1 MDMTRR
7 SLAVGLVV
15 LLVSILAPA
24 VATEAADSE
33 RGRADWLYQAGV
45 AAFED
50 ARYWSAISFFEEAL
64 PLYRALGSRWY
75 EASILTYLGLC
86 YVVLSD
92 FQRSIGYYEQS
103 LAIAVATEDQQGEA
117 RNLNNLGI
125 CYHHLG
131 DYWKAIE
138 YHERSLEISR
148 EVGDWHLEAAS
159 LGNLGLH
166 YESMGDYRMA
176 IDCHEL
182 SLRIDREHGERLGE
196 AMNLNNLGLCYRY
209 LGDYQKAIDLHEHSF
224 AVLWEIGNRRLAAM
238 SLANLG
244 LCYES
249 LSDYRRAIEYYEQA
263 LPIFE
268 AVGDRESAA
277 RGLGILGSFYYSLGD
292 YARAIDI
299 HQESL
304 TIRMEVQD
312 RAGAAE
318 SLNSL
323 GRCYIALGSFRNASE
338 IYGQSLGIC
347 REIGDGPSEARSL
360 RGLGDCSYWLGN
372 YQEAVDYYTQGL
384 AAVETITASDEYA
397 TGAPETFW
405 RLQDGLGLSYRA
417 LSNLAPAAAA
427 WREAVRVI
435 EEMRGRVG
443 RATLTSSFMGGKLSV
458 YGRLV
463 PALLDIGQLE
473 EGAAYVERAKAR
485 TLVDMMETTM
495 LTLPAI
501 LPHLVQSGSDTI
513 DELNALTAGAVGG
526 EELMATRSSAQAAA
540 QRTQAEYDAFL
551 AELESENPA
560 LGDTLSVNAER
571 LAMYCQDVTGKLAES
586 AVALEYFVTDA
597 ETILWVITEDGIQ
610 TASRIVV
617 SRDDLAQAVRSF
629 RDVVQAPP
637 LDPQYPVL
645 SYHKILQQAKPL
657 YDLLVAPVEEY
668 LAGVEHL
675 VIIPSDVLFYV
686 PFATLYQCP
695 DETDLYKETV
705 ARCAG
710 GADGSQPTGRFL
722 IERFTLSYAP
732 SLASLYWPLQH
743 EGDGTYTSILSV
755 GNPTG
760 DLLAAQTEATRV
772 AWLFPD
778 ATLLLREGGT
788 EAKVKQELAARGY
801 DVVHLS
807 THGLFDPAMP
817 LLSEVVFREGGGEDG
832 HLYAGEIL
840 GLSLSH
846 TELVVMS
853 ACQTALP
860 PEIRQDVVVGD
871 EIQGLGQAL
880 FVAGVPT
887 ALLTLWNVN
896 DASTGE
902 LMVEFYQELM
912 SGQAKAE
919 SLAEAQ
925 RALLN
930 GDHGLSYRHPYYWA
944 PFVMYGEWR

>member
-1 MDMTRR
+1 MTRR

-15 LLVSILAPA
+15 LLVSILVPA
-24 VATEAADSE
+24 VATEAADGE
-33 RGRADWLYQAGV
+33 RGRADWLYQAGG

-75 EASILTYLGLC
+75 EAAILTYLGLC
-86 YVVLSD
+86 YEALSD
-92 FQRSIGYYEQS
+92 FQRSIGYYEQA
-103 LAIAVATEDQQGEA
+103 LAIAVAIEDQQGEA
-117 RNLNNLGI
+117 ANLNNLGI

-148 EVGDWHLEAAS
+148 EVGDWYVEAAS

-176 IDCHEL
+176 IDCHEQ
-182 SLRIDREHGERLGE
+182 SLRIHREHGDRLGE

-209 LGDYQKAIDLHEHSF
+209 LGDYQKAIELFEQSL
-224 AVLWEIGNRRLAAM
+224 AVLWEIGNLRLEAM

-249 LSDYRRAIEYYEQA
+249 LNGYRRAIEYYEQA

-268 AVGDRESAA
+268 AIGDRESEA
-277 RGLGILGSFYYSLGD
+277 RGLGILGGFYYSLGD

-304 TIRMEVQD
+304 TIRMEVED

-323 GRCYIALGSFRNASE
+323 GRCYIALGDFRNASGL
-338 IYGQSLGIC
+338 YRQSLGIC
-347 REIGDGPSEARSL
+347 REISDGPGEASSL
-360 RGLGDCSYWLGN
+360 QGLGDCSYSLGN
-372 YQEAVDYYTQGL
+372 CQEAVDYYTQCL
-384 AAVETITASDEYA
+384 AVVETITASDEYA
-397 TGAPETFW
+397 TGDPETLW

-417 LSNLAPAAAA
+417 LSDLAPAAAA

-443 RATLTSSFMGGKLSV
+443 TATLTSSFMGGKFSV

-463 PALLDIGQLE
+463 PTLLDIGQLE
-473 EGAAYVERAKAR
+473 EGAEYVERAKAR
-485 TLVDMMETTM
+485 TLVDMMETAM
-495 LTLPAI
+495 LTLPAV

-513 DELNALTAGAVGG
+513 EELSALTSGAVGG
-526 EELMATRSSAQAAA
+526 GELMATRSGEQAAA
-540 QRTQAEYDAFL
+540 QRTQVEYDAFL
-551 AELESENPA
+551 AELERENPA

-571 LAMYCQDVTGKLAES
+571 LAQYCADVTGRLGAET
-586 AVALEYFVTDA
+586 VALEYFVTDA

-610 TASRIVV
+610 TASRIAVP
-617 SRDDLAQAVRSF
+617 RETLTQAVRSL
-629 RDVVQAPP
+629 RDVIQTPPGQAG
-637 LDPQYPVL
+637 LDTMLDMMFDMAPMEQG
-645 SYHKILQQAKPL
+645 SAL
-657 YDLLVAPVEEY
+657 YDLLIAPVEEY
-668 LAGVEHL
+668 LVGAEHL
-675 VIIPSDVLFYV
+675 VIIPSDVLFYL
-686 PFATLYQCP
+686 PFAALYRCPGCQGGSLLGGQC
-695 DETDLYKETV
+695 
-705 ARCAG
+705 
-710 GADGSQPTGRFL
+710 L

-760 DLLAAQTEATRV
+760 DLPAAECEAKTV
-772 AWLFPD
+772 AGLFPES
-778 ATLLLREGGT
+778 TLLLREEGT
-788 EAKVKQELAARGY
+788 EAKVKEELGAREY

-840 GLSLSH
+840 GLSLSQ

-860 PEIRQDVVVGD
+860 PEISQDVVVGD

-902 LMVEFYQELM
+902 LMVEFYRSLM
-912 SGQAKAE
+912 SSGHAKAE
-919 SLAEAQ
+919 SLAAAQ
-925 RALLN
+925 CALLR
-930 GDHGLSYRHPYYWA
+930 GDYGLVYRHPYYWA
-944 PFVMYGEWR
+944 PFVMYGDWRRGG